1 MKRWEILSGINSPR
15 DIKQL
20 SYEELERLA
29 TEIREYIIDVVSKNG
44 GHLAP
49 SLGTI
54 ELTLALHKAFDA
66 PKDKIIWDVG
76 HQAYAHKIITGRR
89 EAFTT
94 LRKKG
99 GISGFPKR
107 SESIYDTYNTGH
119 SSTSI
124 SLGLGVAIAKELKGE
139 DFFVVSVIG
148 DGAMTAGLAFEGLNN
163 AGFFKGKMIVV
174 LNDNTMSIDKNVG
187 AISNYLNSIITN
199 PFLNRLKYYIG
210 YKLIGAIPSVGRKLI
225 NFLERVETSV
235 KGILLPGSLFEKMGF
250 KYVGPFD
257 GHNIKQLVRVF
268 EKIKKIELDK
278 PILVHVI
285 TQKGKGYSY
294 AEQKPSQ
301 FHGVGPFLIKTG
313 EIIKKK
319 EYKSYSQVFGET
331 ILELAKVD
339 DRVLAITAAMKE
351 GTGLDKFAKTFP
363 KRFFDVGIA
372 EQHAITFSGALADMG
387 FIPFVSIYSTFLQRA
402 YDQLIHDI
410 GLMNLPIRLIIDRGG
425 IVGEDGE
432 THHGIYDLV
441 YMRTV
446 PNFIAMA
453 PKDTNE
459 LRNMIYTAY
468 KIGYAPSSIRIPREV
483 EAVSDEIKEMK
494 ELPIGK
500 AEILRKGEYIA
511 IYGIGRTVRIANE
524 VAKSLQK
531 YGYNPTVINLRFIK
545 PIDKETISNI
555 SATHKIIVVLE
566 DGVLE
571 GGIGKEIVYISDGIS
586 PHNKFILKGYDVNT
600 IIPQG
605 RVDELMK
612 EYGFSV
618 DRIVEEIIDAEKTKE
633 DRYIIGRT

>member
-199 PFLNRLKYYIG
+199 PFLNRLKYYKG

-468 KIGYAPSSIRIPREV
+468 KIGYAPSSI
-483 EAVSDEIKEMK
+483 
-494 ELPIGK
+494 
-500 AEILRKGEYIA
+500 
-511 IYGIGRTVRIANE
+511 
-524 VAKSLQK
+524 
-531 YGYNPTVINLRFIK
+531 
-545 PIDKETISNI
+545 
-555 SATHKIIVVLE
+555 
-566 DGVLE
+566 
-571 GGIGKEIVYISDGIS
+571 
-586 PHNKFILKGYDVNT
+586 
-600 IIPQG
+600 
-605 RVDELMK
+605 
-612 EYGFSV
+612 
-618 DRIVEEIIDAEKTKE
+618 
-633 DRYIIGRT
+633 